1 MVSTFLPYQAIYQFL
16 RVFFYLDK
24 NEHWQFILVVLFC
37 CVLGVCVKTTSCC
50 ARFVF
55 FTFFYT
61 FYGMIFCYCAAD
73 VVIVASCH
81 CHFFL
86 LLLLQ
91 LFFFLVAA
99 TAAFCCCFCWQL
111 GTHSLTHSHQ
121 WWNIKDRLTRSHI
134 ARTIGHTLRAPLS
147 VTPSAQSRTND
158 PVNPDNPASTG
169 LIIQLIQKSQTIGII

>member
-55 FTFFYT
+55 HFFFTLFMEWFFVTAQLMLLLYL
-61 FYGMIFCYCAAD
+61 AAT
-73 VVIVASCH
+73 AT
-81 CHFFL
+81 FL

-134 ARTIGHTLRAPLS
+134 ARTIISHSKRAITHQWS
-147 VTPSAQSRTND
+147 RQSR
-158 PVNPDNPASTG
+158 
-169 LIIQLIQKSQTIGII
+169 

>member
-37 CVLGVCVKTTSCC
+37 CVLGVCQDNKLLRPLC
-50 ARFVF
+50 F
-55 FTFFYT
+55 FHFFFYT

-111 GTHSLTHSHQ
+111 GTHSLTSMMKYKRQTYSVTHCAHH
-121 WWNIKDRLTRSHI
+121 WSHI
-134 ARTIGHTLRAPLS
+134 ARTIISHSKRAITHQWS
-147 VTPSAQSRTND
+147 RQSR
-158 PVNPDNPASTG
+158 
-169 LIIQLIQKSQTIGII
+169 